1 MFLRTQLFQCY
12 SSYLFW
18 DFQAVIEAV
27 TFPVLNVARNPIEN
41 IAVDSQDKPAA
52 SGSCHTL
59 PVSLKLIILQS
70 QRWLTVMIVQP
81 NLRIPI
87 VSWITLKIA

>member
-1 MFLRTQLFQCY
+1 M
-12 SSYLFW
+12 
-18 DFQAVIEAV
+18 IEAV
-27 TFPVLNVARNPIEN
+27 TFPVLNVCPSPIEN
-41 IAVDSQDKPAA
+41 IAVHSQDKPVA
-52 SGSCHTL
+52 SGSRHIL

-87 VSWITLKIA
+87 VPWITLKIA